1 MSRFALAATIGVG
14 ILAGAPAVTD
24 PAALACTGTNHPSG
38 KLVAIDEALPT
49 TKIAESKLAEVREL
63 RQKAYGLTVAGKF
76 AEAHEAA
83 NSALK
88 ILGVEWKP
96 ELRGPP
102 TRC

>member
-1 MSRFALAATIGVG
+1 MVRLALATVVVMG
-14 ILAGAPAVTD
+14 ILAVAIAPGRHS
-24 PAALACTGTNHPSG
+24 LACVGIRHPSG

-49 TKIAESKLAEVREL
+49 AKIASARLAEVREL
-63 RQKAYGLTVAGKF
+63 RQKAYGLTAAGRF

-83 NSALK
+83 DRAMQ

-96 ELRGPP
+96 ELGGPP